1 MTPGEIEK
9 LIRIVLGPEEDWSEA
24 DAEYVL
30 RLYGVDP
37 ADASRD
43 ACDLILRM
51 IDDAREKGVEVS
63 PMLLRMLSSLSEPLK
78 SDERIAEAE
87 DFVKRRMKLS
97 ARAVRDDEE
106 FRFLRA
112 ARRVPG
118 KLSAADEQI
127 LKELEEELAGDL
139 DSREQKS

>member
-37 ADASRD
+37 ADTSRD

-51 IDDAREKGVEVS
+51 IDYARKKGEEVP
-63 PMLLRMLSSLSEPLK
+63 PMLLRMLFSLSEPPK
-78 SDERIAEAE
+78 GEKRIAEA
-87 DFVKRRMKLS
+87 VNI
-97 ARAVRDDEE
+97 
-106 FRFLRA
+106 RF
-112 ARRVPG
+112 
-118 KLSAADEQI
+118 
-127 LKELEEELAGDL
+127 AGIP
-139 DSREQKS
+139 